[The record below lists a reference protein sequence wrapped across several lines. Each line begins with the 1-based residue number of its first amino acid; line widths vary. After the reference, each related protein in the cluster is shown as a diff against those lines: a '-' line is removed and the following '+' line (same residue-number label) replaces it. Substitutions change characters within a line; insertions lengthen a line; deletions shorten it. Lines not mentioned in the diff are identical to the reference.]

1 MGESTIVWAIVIT
14 VVAVVTY
21 LNVRRARWRTQ
32 RMRRLNSIATRHGWL
47 YSEGDVFGLG
57 AYDFELFTRG
67 DSRGFENTVWGAHK
81 EVPFQFADYWYAT
94 EHDSEEAGLSLRTG
108 VKGMNAVVVR
118 IHAYLPRVV
127 VEPESIG
134 IWAADPTD
142 TTDIHFESD
151 EFNRRFR
158 VRSLDR
164 IFAFKLIG
172 PRMMQWLLA
181 MPEGYGVEF
190 YKSSFVV
197 YASRVDPTDLF
208 AMVACAVGIH
218 SRIPKLVWTDYE
230 VPIEEAERYWA

>member
-1 MGESTIVWAIVIT
+1 VGDSSILWAFVIA

-21 LNVRRARWRTQ
+21 LNLRGAHWRTR
-32 RMRRLNSIATRHGWL
+32 RMRRLSSIATRHGWL
-47 YSEGDVFGLG
+47 YSDGDVFGLG
-57 AYDFELFTRG
+57 AYDFELFGRG
-67 DSRGFENTVWGAHK
+67 DVRGFENTVWGHHK

-94 EHDSEEAGLSLRTG
+94 EHDSEEAGFSFRTG
-108 VKGMNAVVVR
+108 TKAMNSVIVR

-142 TTDIHFESD
+142 STDIHFESE

-158 VRSLDR
+158 VRSFDR
-164 IFAFKLIG
+164 LFAYKLIV
-172 PRMMQWLLA
+172 PAMMQWLLA

-208 AMVACAVGIH
+208 AMVACAAGIH
-218 SRIPKLVWTDYE
+218 RRIPKLVWTEYQVAVED
-230 VPIEEAERYWA
+230 AERYWV